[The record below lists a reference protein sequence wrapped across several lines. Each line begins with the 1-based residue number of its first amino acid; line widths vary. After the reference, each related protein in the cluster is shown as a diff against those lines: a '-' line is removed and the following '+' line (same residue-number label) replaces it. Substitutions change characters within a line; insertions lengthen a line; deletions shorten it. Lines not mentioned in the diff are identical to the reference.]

1 MKFEVG
7 DVVVPSENFNAGT
20 IPEGFKYTELL
31 VEEIGVINFTGRVLI
46 PSKWHGVGYKSNKWT
61 IDRWTVKEDNKTFE
75 DCM

>member
-31 VEEIGVINFTGRVLI
+31 VYEIGWGKFTATVLK
-46 PSKWHGVGYKSNKWT
+46 PSRWHNVGYNSTGWT
-61 IDRWTVKEDNKTFE
+61 IECWTVKENNKTFE
-75 DCM
+75 DCL